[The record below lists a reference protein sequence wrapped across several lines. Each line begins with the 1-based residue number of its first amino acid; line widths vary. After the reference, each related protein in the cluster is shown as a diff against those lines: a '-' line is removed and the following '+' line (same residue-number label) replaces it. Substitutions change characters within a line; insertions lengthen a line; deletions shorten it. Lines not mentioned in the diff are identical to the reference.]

1 MLMTSGR
8 ISLIAVTAV
17 GAVGRAAG
25 ADVVAAREAVPVGW
39 DAGLGVGLALGF
51 TAEAGALAVV
61 FAAEAEALAAG
72 LAPLGGLAAVVRAR
86 VTFGFATSS
95 ASALAGSS
103 LAGRSVM
110 DLAYRGSA
118 GNASAR
124 ARTDPD
130 WPGRCASAAVPGRQ
144 TPFLASSAILR
155 QATVAACRPGT
166 TGAMAIA

>member
-25 ADVVAAREAVPVGW
+25 ADVVAAREAVAVGW

-124 ARTDPD
+124 ARTGPD
-130 WPGRCASAAVPGRQ
+130 AAR
-144 TPFLASSAILR
+144 
-155 QATVAACRPGT
+155 RPP
-166 TGAMAIA
+166 